1 MSADDAGTGVVSGQ
15 QILDLSHLTS
25 PDELAGI
32 TRITRVGT
40 VIVPEALAAAYAAIP
55 KFRVGGTVYVPSN
68 ANVRLHTGSLVVG
81 GAGLGAAQDVLIV
94 VGALIVTSPVT
105 EPVPRQI
112 SVVGSVLAP
121 KGSEA
126 TLGPALGGGF
136 GSVAYYRYAEGQD
149 IKLCTGQVKLS
160 GSSLANPA
168 GGPDDVLVAA
178 GQVIVT
184 GEVPKIGYAQ
194 VVASGQLIL
203 PAASRDVLEP
213 RVQANGQVLWY
224 QAEPRMIFDDT
235 EVGPEFFRLLERPIS
250 LVLLGDLTI
259 TDGVT
264 PELLREKVS
273 DSALL
278 GDIVAPAAV
287 VPMLQ
292 VLTTEAF
299 GSIRAADG
307 QGS

>member
-1 MSADDAGTGVVSGQ
+1 MSADDAGAGVVSGQ

-81 GAGLGAAQDVLIV
+81 GDGLGAAADVLVV
-94 VGALIVTSPVT
+94 VGALIVTTPVKQ
-105 EPVPRQI
+105 PVPRQI

-126 TLGPALGGGF
+126 ALGPALGGGF
-136 GSVAYYRYAEGQD
+136 GSVSYFRYVAGQE

-160 GSSLANPA
+160 GASLANPA
-168 GGPDDVLVAA
+168 GSPDDVLVAA
-178 GQVIVT
+178 GQVVVT
-184 GEVPKIGYAQ
+184 GDVPKIGYAQ

-203 PAASRDVLEP
+203 PAAGRDVLEP
-213 RVQANGQVLWY
+213 RVHANGQVLWY
-224 QAEPRMIFDDT
+224 QAEPRMIFEDT
-235 EVGPEFFRLLERPIS
+235 EVGAEFFRLLDRPVS

-259 TDGVT
+259 TGDVT

-273 DSALL
+273 DIALL

-292 VLTTEAF
+292 VLTTESF